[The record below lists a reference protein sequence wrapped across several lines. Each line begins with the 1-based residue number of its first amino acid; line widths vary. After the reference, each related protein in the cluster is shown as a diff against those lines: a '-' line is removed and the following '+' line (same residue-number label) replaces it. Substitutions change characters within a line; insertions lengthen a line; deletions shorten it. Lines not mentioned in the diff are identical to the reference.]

1 MNSMSALTF
10 GIQAFV
16 TLFVI
21 MDPPGVSPIFLSI
34 IGTRPKND
42 VRRLAIQAALTSLVV
57 ITTFAL
63 FGRLILNYLNI
74 SIQAMQIAGGLLL
87 LMVSL
92 ELLSGKESEER
103 TVTNA
108 NVAMVPLGTPLL
120 AGPGAIVAIMIFV
133 QKINGSGQSAALIAA
148 TILIHAVIAV
158 VLISSAS
165 IVRVIGK
172 SGITLVARIA
182 GLLCASIA
190 VQMLVDAIT
199 TIVGQGS
206 IS

>member
-1 MNSMSALTF
+1 MSNISALTF

-34 IGTRPKND
+34 IGTRPKNEI
-42 VRRLAIQAALTSLVV
+42 RRLAVQAALTSLVV

-133 QKINGSGQSAALIAA
+133 QKINSPGQTTALITA
-148 TILIHAVIAV
+148 TILIHAVIAI

-190 VQMLVDAIT
+190 VQMLVDAIS
-199 TIVGQGS
+199 TIVDQGM

>member
-1 MNSMSALTF
+1 MSNVSALTF

-34 IGTRPKND
+34 VGTRSKIEI
-42 VRRLAIQAALTSLVV
+42 RKLAIQAALTSLFV

-63 FGRLILNYLNI
+63 FGRLIINYLNI
-74 SIQAMQIAGGLLL
+74 SLQAMQIAGGLLL
-87 LMVSL
+87 LLVSL
-92 ELLSGKESEER
+92 ELLNNQEESDKK
-103 TVTNA
+103 VTNA

-133 QKINGSGQSAALIAA
+133 QKIDNSSQTISLIAA
-148 TILIHAVIAV
+148 TILIHVIIAL
-158 VLISSAS
+158 VLITSSQ

-172 SGITLVARIA
+172 SGITLVAKIA

-190 VQMLVDAIT
+190 VQMLVDAIRA
-199 TIVGQGS
+199 IV

>member
-1 MNSMSALTF
+1 MSNVTALTF
-10 GIQAFV
+10 GVQAFV

-34 IGTRPKND
+34 VGSRPKAEI
-42 VRRLAIQAALTSLVV
+42 RKLAIQAALTSLIV

-103 TVTNA
+103 KVTNT

-133 QKINGSGQSAALIAA
+133 QKISDSGQTTALITA
-148 TILIHAVIAV
+148 TILIHAVIAL
-158 VLISSAS
+158 VLIGSAS

-182 GLLCASIA
+182 GLLCAAIA

-199 TIVGQGS
+199 TIVSQGT

>member
-133 QKINGSGQSAALIAA
+133 QKINGSSQSAALIAA

>member
-34 IGTRPKND
+34 IGTRPKNE

-92 ELLSGKESEER
+92 ELLSGKETEER

>member
-34 IGTRPKND
+34 IGTRPKNE

-74 SIQAMQIAGGLLL
+74 SIQAMQIAGALLL

>member
-1 MNSMSALTF
+1 MSNVNALTF
-10 GIQAFV
+10 GVQAFV

-34 IGTRPKND
+34 VGTRPKAEI
-42 VRRLAIQAALTSLVV
+42 RKLAIQAALTSLIV

-103 TVTNA
+103 KVTNT

-133 QKINGSGQSAALIAA
+133 QKINDSGQTTALITA
-148 TILIHAVIAV
+148 TILIHAVIAL
-158 VLISSAS
+158 VLIGSAS

-182 GLLCASIA
+182 GLLCAAIA

-199 TIVGQGS
+199 TIVSQGT

>member
-1 MNSMSALTF
+1 MSNVTALTF
-10 GIQAFV
+10 GVQAFV

-34 IGTRPKND
+34 VGTRPKGEI
-42 VRRLAIQAALTSLVV
+42 RKLAIQAALTSLIV

-103 TVTNA
+103 KVTNT

-133 QKINGSGQSAALIAA
+133 QKINDSGQTTALITA
-148 TILIHAVIAV
+148 TILIHVVIAL
-158 VLISSAS
+158 VLIGSAS

-182 GLLCASIA
+182 GLLCAAIA

-199 TIVGQGS
+199 TIVSQGT

>member
-1 MNSMSALTF
+1 MSNISAITF

-34 IGTRPKND
+34 VGTRPKPEI
-42 VRRLAIQAALTSLVV
+42 RRLAIQAALTSLFV
-57 ITTFAL
+57 ITTFAI
-63 FGRLILNYLNI
+63 FGRLILSYLNI
-74 SIQAMQIAGGLLL
+74 SIAAMQVAGSLLL
-87 LMVSL
+87 LLVSL
-92 ELLSGKESEER
+92 ELLSGKEAEER
-103 TVTNA
+103 QVTNA

-120 AGPGAIVAIMIFV
+120 AGPGAIVTIMIFV
-133 QKINGSGQSAALIAA
+133 QKINGSGQTAALIAA

-165 IVRVIGK
+165 IVRIIGK
-172 SGITLVARIA
+172 SGITLVARVA

-190 VQMLVDAIT
+190 VQMLVDAIRSIIT
-199 TIVGQGS
+199 AGS
-206 IS
+206 

>member
-21 MDPPGVSPIFLSI
+21 MDPPGVSTIFLSI
-34 IGTRPKND
+34 IGTRPKNE

>member
-1 MNSMSALTF
+1 MSNISAITF

-34 IGTRPKND
+34 VGTRPKPEI
-42 VRRLAIQAALTSLVV
+42 RRLAIQAALTSLFV
-57 ITTFAL
+57 ITTFAI
-63 FGRLILNYLNI
+63 FGRFILSYLNI
-74 SIQAMQIAGGLLL
+74 SIAAMQVAGSLLL
-87 LMVSL
+87 LLVSL
-92 ELLSGKESEER
+92 ELLSGKEAEER
-103 TVTNA
+103 QVTNA

-120 AGPGAIVAIMIFV
+120 AGPGAIVTIMIFV
-133 QKINGSGQSAALIAA
+133 QKINGSGQTAALIAA

-165 IVRVIGK
+165 IVRIIGK
-172 SGITLVARIA
+172 SGITLVARVA

-190 VQMLVDAIT
+190 VQMLVDAIRSIIT
-199 TIVGQGS
+199 AGS
-206 IS
+206 

>member
-1 MNSMSALTF
+1 MSNTYALTF

-34 IGTRPKND
+34 VGARPKAEI
-42 VRRLAIQAALTSLVV
+42 RRLAIQAALTSLVV

-63 FGRLILNYLNI
+63 FGQLILNYLNI
-74 SIQAMQIAGGLLL
+74 SILAMQIAGGLLL

-103 TVTNA
+103 KVSNI

-133 QKINGSGQSAALIAA
+133 QKINNSSQTIALITA
-148 TILIHAVIAV
+148 TVLIHAVIAL
-158 VLISSAS
+158 VLVASSS

-182 GLLCASIA
+182 GLLCAAIA

-199 TIVGQGS
+199 DIVTQGS

>member
-34 IGTRPKND
+34 IGTRPKNE